1 MKIPMIDRSS
11 RRAAA
16 LSLAAWLI
24 VSGCGTTKNVTKG
37 NDGTPGPSGNTAD
50 SIARASAAESLLK
63 ALEKSYAS
71 TPMLSLSGD
80 MKIAGA
86 GVTVWYDAL
95 VRGRDSLKINLV
107 GPFGIPVGALSAT
120 PSEFLFFNA
129 QEGEAIEGV
138 PDRETFGK
146 LMMLDLEFDE
156 MASMLRGELPR
167 IPEPGTYTAEEDDG
181 VMHYTVRK
189 GHSIERFDVD
199 IEDLAVESYT
209 RSIMTSGEPIEE
221 FAITYKDFNRL
232 GGRQFPKKVFVN
244 IANGEQKVT
253 VSVDK
258 MRSTIDKDR
267 SCALVLP
274 PGIER
279 KRL

>member
-1 MKIPMIDRSS
+1 MRTSMIARSS

-24 VSGCGTTKNVTKG
+24 VSGCGTTKSVTKEAG
-37 NDGTPGPSGNTAD
+37 ATPGESGARAD
-50 SIARASAAESLLK
+50 SIARTSAAESLLE
-63 ALEKSYAS
+63 ALAESYAS

-107 GPFGIPVGALSAT
+107 GPFGVPVGALSAT

-129 QEGEAIEGV
+129 QEGEAIEGT

-167 IPEPGTYTAEEDDG
+167 IPAPGTYTAEEVDG
-181 VMHYTVRK
+181 VMRYTVRK
-189 GHSIERFDVD
+189 GHSVERFAVD
-199 IEDLAVESYT
+199 IDNLAVESYT
-209 RSIMTSGEPIEE
+209 RSITTGGEPIEE
-221 FAITYKDFNRL
+221 FAITYRDFNRL
-232 GGRQFPKKVFVN
+232 GGRQFPKKVLVN
-244 IANGEQKVT
+244 IAGGQQKVT
-253 VSVDK
+253 VSVEK

-267 SCALVLP
+267 SCALILP

-279 KRL
+279 RRL